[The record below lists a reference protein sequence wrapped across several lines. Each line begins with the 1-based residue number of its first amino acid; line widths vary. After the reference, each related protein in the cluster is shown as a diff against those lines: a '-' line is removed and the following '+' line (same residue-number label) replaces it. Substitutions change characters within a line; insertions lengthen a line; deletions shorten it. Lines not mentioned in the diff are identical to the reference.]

1 MEIAITR
8 KRILESETVRDMFA
22 AQLTSEQ
29 VLWLDRP
36 SLISEHILSP
46 GVEKQWGLSGLLMP
60 KGSPTGRGE
69 GTATWFGNLSS

>member
-1 MEIAITR
+1 MQIAITG

-22 AQLTSEQ
+22 GQLTPEQ

-36 SLISEHILSP
+36 SLISEHIFSP
-46 GVEKQWGLSGLLMP
+46 GLEKQWGLSGLLMP

-69 GTATWFGNLSS
+69 GTATWFGKLAS